1 MLRFLVELHSYVYS
15 YDRHRPKSSTVRSMF
30 SDPRDFV
37 RMFQCSFSFVRR
49 LLQLWSHLFANF
61 IYVCRRRLLQTSAV
75 LEQLP
80 HRNCITSTC
89 FPFTSLPIASSV
101 LLFLFALPFKWDIAG
116 SPRTMLCDR
125 YRLLGRYVI
134 TPRCCR
140 MSTFDSLIKH
150 PPASFCRGEGGAS
163 ACLKASQSRQS
174 SLFVCLRLLVHIST
188 CVSRQRWTDSAI
200 MVVRTCLI
208 PRVMIGKTDMPIL

>member
-1 MLRFLVELHSYVYS
+1 MTILMSKKRCFLSILLLSMSLIQADSCCVFWLSFTSMY
-15 YDRHRPKSSTVRSMF
+15 TVTM
-30 SDPRDFV
+30 
-37 RMFQCSFSFVRR
+37 
-49 LLQLWSHLFANF
+49 
-61 IYVCRRRLLQTSAV
+61 
-75 LEQLP
+75 EQLP

-101 LLFLFALPFKWDIAG
+101 LLFLFALPFKWAIAG

-174 SLFVCLRLLVHIST
+174 SLFVCLRLLVHISM

-208 PRVMIGKTDMPIL
+208 PRVMTGKTDMPIL